1 MVVELDGDV
10 IRVDLDAAKWIEVMD
25 GQWAI
30 QLAKPTVS
38 KISYLITFVILQI
51 LIFLGN

>member
-10 IRVDLDAAKWIEVMD
+10 IRVNLDAAKWIKVMD
-25 GQWAI
+25 GQWEV

-38 KISYLITFVILQI
+38 IIATLDL
-51 LIFLGN
+51 